1 MSSGNEKI
9 DRRIL
14 RTKEN
19 IRAAFLSLASECG
32 CGSISVSA
40 VCEKANINRNT
51 FYYHYSDINALFE
64 EISSDFVGQ
73 MERVYRSP
81 MPPAKRSTEICRI
94 FADNPDIVRLL
105 HGKKMNTQLMDRLVK
120 RASSYVINDLKNA
133 NSNISS
139 EDSAMIAA
147 YIIRGTMA
155 AVVSWFGTGKTKNP
169 EEVGRMLA
177 ELMEHG
183 TSAFT

>member
-1 MSSGNEKI
+1 MNSEGEKI
-9 DRRIL
+9 DRRIIK
-14 RTKEN
+14 TKDN
-19 IRAAFLSLASECG
+19 IRTAFLSLASECG

-73 MERVYRSP
+73 MQRVYRSP

-94 FADNPDIVRLL
+94 FADSPDLVSLL
-105 HGKKMNTQLMDRLVK
+105 HGEKMNTQLMDRLVK

-139 EDSAMIAA
+139 EDSAIIAA

-155 AVVSWFGTGKTKNP
+155 AVVSWFGTGKIKKP